1 VALET
6 FNYLDSLVPANPTV
20 SDGVVNGD
28 DHIRGMKLALK
39 NTFPNISGAITATQA
54 DLSAVAGGASVL
66 NDAGAL
72 FKTSGDGFKNT
83 LAGDIDVF
91 IGGTT
96 GATFQR
102 TGGAN
107 FFKVYG
113 NIQTVGGGSITTNGL
128 TSTAE
133 IKGPGITP
141 IGATVMW
148 WDDTLPSDGLWAW
161 ANGQIITNANIVCP
175 VLLARWG
182 NRFGGNGTT
191 TMGLPNLCEVV
202 PVGRS
207 QMGGSSPQ
215 GLLSS
220 ISDGAKAVLNGLF
233 GVDTVTLSTTQIPA
247 HSHPN
252 SLSDPGHSHSGV
264 IVGANTYSSPGGATV
279 VVQSVTFGTS
289 SAVGTGITIS
299 NANAGGGGSHTNVQ
313 PSRAVCWIVRIG

>member
-1 VALET
+1 
-6 FNYLDSLVPANPTV
+6 
-20 SDGVVNGD
+20 
-28 DHIRGMKLALK
+28 
-39 NTFPNISGAITATQA
+39 
-54 DLSAVAGGASVL
+54 VL
-66 NDAGAL
+66 NDAGVS
-72 FKTSGDGFKNT
+72 FKTSGDGFRNT

-141 IGATVMW
+141 VGATVVW
-148 WDDTLPSDGLWAW
+148 WDDALPSDGLWAW
-161 ANGQIITNANIVCP
+161 ANGQVITNANVVAP

-182 NRFGGNGTT
+182 NRYGGNGTT

-207 QMGGSSPQ
+207 QMGGASSP
-215 GLLSS
+215 GFLSS
-220 ISDGAKAVLNGLF
+220 ISDGLKAVLNQVF
-233 GVDTVTLSTTQIPA
+233 GTQTVTLTTAQIPA

-264 IVGANTYSSPGGATV
+264 LVGSSSYSSPGGATA
-279 VVQSVTFGTS
+279 VVQSVTSGTS
-289 SAVGTGITIS
+289 SAVGTGITLT
-299 NANAGGGGSHTNVQ
+299 NANAGGDGAHTNVQ
-313 PSRAVCWIVRIG
+313 PSRAVCWIIRIG